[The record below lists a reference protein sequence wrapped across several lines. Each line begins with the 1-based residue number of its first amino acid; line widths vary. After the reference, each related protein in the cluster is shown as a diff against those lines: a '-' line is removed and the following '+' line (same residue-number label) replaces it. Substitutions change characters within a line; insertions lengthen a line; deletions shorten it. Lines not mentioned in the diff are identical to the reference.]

1 MNRQQIDRQ
10 MSLKLIN
17 KVLSPLADD
26 LGAKYLVPPAL
37 MNYDHENKSIKWRFG
52 YDGHGDKRRHTDATL
67 DGTFI
72 RDGELIEGKVQTIE
86 RDARIGWTRKHDNRL
101 VQNREVVD
109 VSLMLYEEKFNKL
122 RSLTSLDVL
131 SELTVAAQGE
141 IAGIGGSVSQHTSV
155 SAHTEIETEKF
166 NHTKKEQV
174 IKDTVTIE
182 YPGPVLYEANVLA
195 DDGAILHRQGDVE
208 HPGDV
213 WLIERPIM
221 SIQTIQPVTQWGI
234 WDVGKIR
241 LNLYDWAGNRGIMP
255 SGRHWNVLEFNGLNE
270 LLDFMRRELVLQY
283 PWSSKYRPSDKAE
296 AGMKWLAK
304 ESNRH
309 VGPVEWDRVTLNDN
323 TGALEPSII
332 TP

>member
-1 MNRQQIDRQ
+1 MNRQQIDKR

-17 KVLSPLADD
+17 KVLLPLAKD
-26 LGAKYLVPPAL
+26 LGALYLVARPL
-37 MNYDHENKSIKWRFG
+37 RNYDHENKSIKWRFG
-52 YDGHGDKRRHTDATL
+52 YDGHGDKRRHTYATL

-86 RDARIGWTRKHDNRL
+86 RDQRIGWTRKHDNRL
-101 VQNREVVD
+101 VQNRETVD
-109 VSLMLYEEKFNKL
+109 VSLMLYEETFNKL

-131 SELTVAAQGE
+131 SELTVSAQGE

-155 SAHTEIETEKF
+155 SAHTELETEKF

-195 DDGAILHRQGDVE
+195 EDGTILHRQGDVE

-241 LNLYDWAGNRGIMP
+241 LDLYDWAGNRGIMP
-255 SGRHWNVLEFNGLNE
+255 SGKHWNVLVFDGLNE
-270 LLDFMRRELVLQY
+270 ILAFMRRELVLQY
-283 PWSSKYRPSDKAE
+283 EWSVKYLPSDAAK
-296 AGMKWLAK
+296 AGMAWLAD

-323 TGALEPSII
+323 TGALEPSIV